1 LSKLKASELAKELG
15 MTYKELAS
23 FTEENLGITIKSPST
38 KLDEEIVQTIKD
50 MMGISEEPLEEN
62 KQEEKQKE
70 EEGKKVFDIH
80 QEWKVPFE
88 DIKEALIMI
97 GFKEDEISNFTVLDD
112 KTIERLKPALEE
124 VKRKR
129 EEEERKRKE
138 EEEKRKRRRKI
149 VVPKPKFEEKV
160 PVKEKIE
167 EKPQIK
173 EERKEDKKEEVVKK
187 EEPKPDKKQEIRQE
201 EKQREFEKEKQAK
214 PKKEEKIERIYDKK
228 IKPEQKKEK
237 KEERIEKKEE
247 QDDKKKK
254 DKEQKFS
261 VQEAPQEKKSLKEQ
275 KEEKAEIEAL
285 KKLMG
290 MQSGKKKKSKKKKK
304 QKEEAKQEVVKQEEE
319 DIKIVE
325 IPELITVRELS
336 ELLDLPVNTIMADL
350 LKRGIL
356 ATVNQTIDP
365 EVAVQIAEEH
375 GFLAELKTEEEVVE
389 KTVKEDLEL
398 VNQEDESGNLVERPP
413 VVTVMG
419 HVDHGKTTLLDTIRN
434 TDVAAREKGGIT
446 QHIGAYKIKLDNGK
460 EITFLDT
467 PGHEAFTTL
476 RARGSKVADIAVL
489 VVAADDG
496 VRPQTIEAINHAK
509 SAELP
514 IIVAINKIDKPG
526 ADPERVKREL
536 SQYELIPE
544 EWGGDTIMVPIS
556 AKTGEN
562 VEELLENILL
572 VAEILELKAN
582 PEKPAIGTVIES
594 KLDPKRGPI
603 ATVLVQNGTLKRGD
617 YFVAGLTW
625 GKVRAMFDDR
635 GNQVKEATPGTPVE
649 ILGFQDVPQA
659 GDRFVVMKSEREA
672 RQLAEQRKQKHEE
685 ELLAKKA
692 KLRLENLEGAKEVN
706 IILKA
711 DVQGSLEAIIKTL
724 EELSDKFE
732 DVSIN
737 IVHAGLGAITEG
749 DVMLAS
755 ASNAIVIGFNVRPD
769 SAARKASEEEGVEIK
784 TYGIIYDIIDKLEK
798 ALKGMLEPTTRE
810 EILGNAE
817 VKAIF
822 RVKGVGTVAGCLVI
836 DGVIRR
842 NAKARLVRDGVVIY
856 DGEISSLKRYKDDV
870 KEVAKGYECGLTL
883 KDFNDIKP
891 GDIIEAYEIVEE
903 KAETT

>member
-1 LSKLKASELAKELG
+1 MSKLKASELAKELG

-38 KLDEEIVQTIKD
+38 KLDEEVVQTIKD

-62 KQEEKQKE
+62 KQEEKQE

-112 KTIERLKPALEE
+112 KTIERLRPALEE

-149 VVPKPKFEEKV
+149 VVPKPKFEEKA

-167 EKPQIK
+167 EKPQIR
-173 EERKEDKKEEVVKK
+173 EERKEDKKEVVAKK
-187 EEPKPDKKQEIRQE
+187 EEPKPEKKQEIKQE
-201 EKQREFEKEKQAK
+201 EKQKESEKEKQVK
-214 PKKEEKIERIYDKK
+214 PKKEEKIEKVQDQR
-228 IKPEQKKEK
+228 IKPEQKKER
-237 KEERIEKKEE
+237 KEEK
-247 QDDKKKK
+247 DDKKKK

-261 VQEAPQEKKSLKEQ
+261 VQEAPQKKKSLKEQ

-290 MQSGKKKKSKKKKK
+290 MQSSKKKKSKKKKK
-304 QKEEAKQEVVKQEEE
+304 QKEEAKQEVAKQEEE
-319 DIKIVE
+319 YIKIVE

-389 KTVKEDLEL
+389 KSVKEDLEL

-434 TDVAAREKGGIT
+434 TDVVAREKGGIT

-489 VVAADDG
+489 VVAVDDG

-509 SAELP
+509 NAELP
-514 IIVAINKIDKPG
+514 IMVAINKIDKPG

-556 AKTGEN
+556 AKTGKN
-562 VEELLENILL
+562 VEELLGNILL

-603 ATVLVQNGTLKRGD
+603 ATVLVQNGTLTRGD
-617 YFVAGLTW
+617 SFVAGLTW

-672 RQLAEQRKQKHEE
+672 RQLSEQRKQKHEE

-737 IVHAGLGAITEG
+737 IVHTGLGAITEG

-769 SAARKASEEEGVEIK
+769 SVARKASEEEGVEIK
-784 TYGIIYDIIDKLEK
+784 TYGIIYDIIDELEK

-822 RVKGVGTVAGCLVI
+822 RVKGVGTVAGCLVV

-856 DGEISSLKRYKDDV
+856 DGDISSLKRYKDDV

-891 GDIIEAYEIVEE
+891 GDVIEAYEIIEE

>member
-1 LSKLKASELAKELG
+1 MSKLKASELAKELG
-15 MTYKELAS
+15 MSYKELAT

-38 KLDEEIVQTIKD
+38 KLDEEVVQTIKD
-50 MMGISEEPLEEN
+50 MLGVVEEPQVEE
-62 KQEEKQKE
+62 KQEEKQE
-70 EEGKKVFDIH
+70 EQEGKKVFDIH

-88 DIKEALIMI
+88 DIKEALLMI
-97 GFKEDEISNFTVLDD
+97 GFQGEISNFTVLDEQ
-112 KTIERLKPALEE
+112 TIEKLKPALEE
-124 VKRKR
+124 VKKKR
-129 EEEERKRKE
+129 EEEERRRKE

-149 VVPKPKFEEKV
+149 VVPKPKFEEKP
-160 PVKEKIE
+160 PVKEVRVE
-167 EKPQIK
+167 EKPKVK
-173 EERKEDKKEEVVKK
+173 EEKQVEVKEDKKEEIVAKK
-187 EEPKPDKKQEIRQE
+187 EQPKVEKKQEIKKEIKE
-201 EKQREFEKEKQAK
+201 EKPKEIEKTKEAK
-214 PKKEEKIERIYDKK
+214 PKKEEKIETKAK
-228 IKPEQKKEK
+228 EEKPEKPVEK
-237 KEERIEKKEE
+237 KEEKE
-247 QDDKKKK
+247 DKKKK
-254 DKEQKFS
+254 DKELKFS
-261 VQEAPQEKKSLKEQ
+261 VEEAPQEKKSLKEQ

-304 QKEEAKQEVVKQEEE
+304 QKEEAKQEVAKQEEE
-319 DIKIVE
+319 IKIVE
-325 IPELITVRELS
+325 IPELITVRELA

-350 LKRGIL
+350 LKRGVL

-375 GFLAELKTEEEVVE
+375 GFLAELKSEEEVVE
-389 KTVKEDLEL
+389 KSVKEDLEV
-398 VNQEDESGNLVERPP
+398 VNSEDESGNLVERPP

-509 SAELP
+509 SADLP

-556 AKTGEN
+556 AKTGQN

-572 VAEILELKAN
+572 VSEILELKAN

-594 KLDPKRGPI
+594 KLDPKRGPV

-635 GNQVKEATPGTPVE
+635 GNQVKEASPGTPVE
-649 ILGFQDVPQA
+649 ILGFQEVPQA

-724 EELSDKFE
+724 EELSEKFE

-755 ASNAIVIGFNVRPD
+755 ASNGIVIGFNVRPD
-769 SAARKASEEEGVEIK
+769 AAARRAAEEEGVEIK
-784 TYGIIYDIIDKLEK
+784 TYGIIYDIIDDLEK

-810 EILGNAE
+810 EILGTAE

-822 RVKGVGTVAGCLVI
+822 RVKGVGTVAGCLVT

-870 KEVAKGYECGLTL
+870 KEVSKGYECGLTL

-891 GDIIEAYEIVEE
+891 GDVIEAYEIVEE
-903 KAETT
+903 KVEV

>member
-15 MTYKELAS
+15 MTYKDLAL

-38 KLDEEIVQTIKD
+38 KLDEEVVQTIKD
-50 MMGISEEPLEEN
+50 MIGISEEPVEEK
-62 KQEEKQKE
+62 KQEEKQE

-112 KTIERLKPALEE
+112 KTIEKLKPALEE
-124 VKRKR
+124 VKRRK

-160 PVKEKIE
+160 SVKEKIE

-173 EERKEDKKEEVVKK
+173 EERKEEIVKK
-187 EEPKPDKKQEIRQE
+187 EESKPEKKQEVKQE
-201 EKQREFEKEKQAK
+201 EKQKEPEKEKQVK
-214 PKKEEKIERIYDKK
+214 PKKEEKVKKVHEKKIKPEQEKDKKEEKIER
-228 IKPEQKKEK
+228 
-237 KEERIEKKEE
+237 KEEKEE
-247 QDDKKKK
+247 KEDKKKK

-290 MQSGKKKKSKKKKK
+290 MQSAKKKKSKKKKK
-304 QKEEAKQEVVKQEEE
+304 QKEETKQEITKQEEE
-319 DIKIVE
+319 EIKIVE

-365 EVAVQIAEEH
+365 EIAVQIAEEH
-375 GFLAELKTEEEVVE
+375 GFLAELKTEEEVME
-389 KTVKEDLEL
+389 KSVKEDLEV
-398 VNQEDESGNLVERPP
+398 VNNEDESENLVERPP

-434 TDVAAREKGGIT
+434 TDVAAKEKGGIT
-446 QHIGAYKIKLDNGK
+446 QHIGAYKIKLDSGK

-509 SAELP
+509 SAGLP

-594 KLDPKRGPI
+594 KLDPKRGPV

-672 RQLAEQRKQKHEE
+672 RQLAEQRKQKYEE

-784 TYGIIYDIIDKLEK
+784 TYGIIYDIIDELEK

-810 EILGNAE
+810 EILGSAE

-856 DGEISSLKRYKDDV
+856 DGEVSSLKRYKEDV
-870 KEVAKGYECGLTL
+870 KEVTKGYECGLTL

-891 GDIIEAYEIVEE
+891 GDIIEAYEIVKE
-903 KAETT
+903 KTEAT

>member
-1 LSKLKASELAKELG
+1 MSKLKASELAKELG
-15 MTYKELAS
+15 MTYKDLAL

-38 KLDEEIVQTIKD
+38 KLDEEVVQTIKD
-50 MMGISEEPLEEN
+50 MIGISEEPVEEK
-62 KQEEKQKE
+62 KQEEKQE

-112 KTIERLKPALEE
+112 KTIEKLKPALEE
-124 VKRKR
+124 VKRRK

-160 PVKEKIE
+160 SVKEKIE

-173 EERKEDKKEEVVKK
+173 EERKEEIVKK
-187 EEPKPDKKQEIRQE
+187 EESKPEKKQEVKQE
-201 EKQREFEKEKQAK
+201 EKQKEPEKEKQVK
-214 PKKEEKIERIYDKK
+214 PKKEEKVKKVHEKKIKPEQEKDKKEEKIER
-228 IKPEQKKEK
+228 
-237 KEERIEKKEE
+237 KEEKEE
-247 QDDKKKK
+247 KEDKKKK

-290 MQSGKKKKSKKKKK
+290 MQSAKKKKSKKKKK
-304 QKEEAKQEVVKQEEE
+304 QKEETKQEITKQEEE
-319 DIKIVE
+319 EIKIVE

-365 EVAVQIAEEH
+365 EIAVQIAEEH
-375 GFLAELKTEEEVVE
+375 GFLAELKTEEEVME
-389 KTVKEDLEL
+389 KSVKEDLEV
-398 VNQEDESGNLVERPP
+398 VNNEDESENLVERPP

-434 TDVAAREKGGIT
+434 TDVAAKEKGGIT
-446 QHIGAYKIKLDNGK
+446 QHIGAYKIKLDSGK

-509 SAELP
+509 SAGLP

-594 KLDPKRGPI
+594 KLDPKRGPV

-672 RQLAEQRKQKHEE
+672 RQLAEQRKQKYEE

-784 TYGIIYDIIDKLEK
+784 TYGIIYDIIDELEK

-810 EILGNAE
+810 EILGSAE

-856 DGEISSLKRYKDDV
+856 DGEVSSLKRYKEDV
-870 KEVAKGYECGLTL
+870 KEVTKGYECGLTL

-903 KAETT
+903 KTEAT